1 MSNQIIANADIISL
15 FIIALSAAFSHCYGM
30 CGGIVLAFSQNL
42 GGSFFKRFFL
52 HLLYNLGRISTYI
65 LIGVICAYFGAK
77 VAISD
82 SARGGIFIIVGFV
95 MILFGFGYLCVPKIL
110 AFFEPNIGN
119 LSIFKKA
126 ITLILRRKNPLNA
139 YFLGFLNGILPCGIV
154 YFFAMNAAISGSIFG
169 AVKIMLIFGVAT
181 MIPMLLLGVFSS
193 ILALSKFKNIIMK
206 ISALLIMLFGIYT
219 IFKGFGILFQ

>member
-1 MSNQIIANADIISL
+1 MNQTLLANADIISL

-42 GGSFFKRFFL
+42 GGSFIRRFFL
-52 HLLYNLGRISTYI
+52 HFLYNLGRISTYI

-77 VAISD
+77 IAISD
-82 SARGGIFIIVGFV
+82 SARGGIFIIIGFL
-95 MILFGFGYLCVPKIL
+95 MILFGLGYLCVPKIL

-119 LSIFKKA
+119 LGIFKKA
-126 ITLILRRKNPLNA
+126 IGFILRRKNPLNA

-154 YFFAMNAAISGSIFG
+154 YFFAMNATISTSILG
-169 AVKIMLIFGVAT
+169 AVKIMLIFGIAT

-193 ILALSKFKNIIMK
+193 ILTLTRFKNIIMK
-206 ISALLIMLFGIYT
+206 ISALLIMLFGIWT

>member
-42 GGSFFKRFFL
+42 GGSFFARFFL

-65 LIGVICAYFGAK
+65 LIGAICAYFGAK
-77 VAISD
+77 IAISD

-95 MILFGFGYLCVPKIL
+95 MILFGFGYFCAPKIL

-154 YFFAMNAAISGSIFG
+154 YFFAMNAMLSGSIFG
-169 AVKIMLIFGVAT
+169 AIKIMAIFGIAT
-181 MIPMLLLGVFSS
+181 IIPMLLLGVFSS

-206 ISALLIMLFGIYT
+206 ISAILIILFGIWT
-219 IFKGFGILFQ
+219 IFRGFGILFK